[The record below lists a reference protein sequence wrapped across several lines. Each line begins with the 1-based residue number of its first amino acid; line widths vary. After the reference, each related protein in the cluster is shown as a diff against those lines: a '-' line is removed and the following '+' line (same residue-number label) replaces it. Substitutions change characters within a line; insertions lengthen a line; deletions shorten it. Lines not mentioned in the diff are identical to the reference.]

1 MHTILI
7 TFRFLRDVFE
17 KEFVRKPMTAQ
28 EDLHLLLDLLQK
40 VEIVRVDNSFVTVTN
55 KEQAEWITKIVE
67 VIKIQ

>member
-1 MHTILI
+1 
-7 TFRFLRDVFE
+7 
-17 KEFVRKPMTAQ
+17 MTAQ